1 MVTTRF
7 NNRYFS
13 FLWLLL
19 FSSIY
24 SQTVFSAEFY
34 WYRTSSTAKF
44 ASPQAACDYFGR
56 NTSPLSWRPS
66 DTYVS
71 KVATMRPDGTAQ
83 CRIASQPSDTNID
96 TFSLYKSGECSG
108 SYNSAI
114 GICTPPPEPEPE
126 PEPQDCS
133 NLSPGIF
140 KSPSGPIINSGGRNY
155 IATGFPP
162 GSSVCFGG
170 CSYSIGSAASSCYKD
185 IGSTTAGYC
194 NYVGTGTGETCTEP
208 DAALGAPGDALNPPD
223 TPDVPP
229 SDPNDPCHGLPG
241 YSWSGTTC
249 VKDPDNTNPGGDTG
263 GDTGGG
269 DTGGNTGG
277 GSTGGGNSGGGDTGG
292 GNNGGG
298 DGSGNGDGNG
308 SGDGGGSSGGSGN
321 GSGNGEGDDEEE
333 GGSGPGFCDGDEC
346 GFVAPS
352 YFGGAEKI
360 PGFDESFKR
369 VYDGVLNSPIGIAVT
384 GIAFPSGGGVCPS
397 GSVELFGRDIVFD
410 GHCNLWPQISGIF
423 TALMIA
429 VWSLLA
435 VRIVLSS

>member
-1 MVTTRF
+1 MGVSTIPYKLSALRWF
-7 NNRYFS
+7 
-13 FLWLLL
+13 LL
-19 FSSIY
+19 FLVLGVTDVY
-24 SQTVFSAEFY
+24 AY
-34 WYRTSSTAKF
+34 CF
-44 ASPQAACDYFGR
+44 ASWQGSLF
-56 NTSPLSWRPS
+56 
-66 DTYVS
+66 
-71 KVATMRPDGTAQ
+71 
-83 CRIASQPSDTNID
+83 
-96 TFSLYKSGECSG
+96 FSKSGNSNATANDVCRMLIDGAGRSHNGQYGAVGGIGSAGSACWYYPPTGGYTTFGNWSRSG
-108 SYNSAI
+108 
-114 GICTPPPEPEPE
+114 TPESLCAADPEPEPE

-155 IATGFPP
+155 IASGFPP

-170 CSYSIGSAASSCYKD
+170 CSYSVGSAASSCYKD
-185 IGSTTAGYC
+185 IGSSTSGYC
-194 NYVGTGTGETCTEP
+194 NYVGTGTGDTCTGP

-229 SDPNDPCHGLPG
+229 SDPNDPCAGMPG

-249 VKDPDNTNPGGDTG
+249 VKDPDDNGNPPG

-269 DTGGNTGG
+269 DNGGNDG
-277 GSTGGGNSGGGDTGG
+277 GSDGGSGGGNSGGGD
-292 GNNGGG
+292 
-298 DGSGNGDGNG
+298 GSGNGDGDGNG
-308 SGDGGGSSGGSGN
+308 SGDGGGSSGG
-321 GSGNGEGDDEEE
+321 GSGNGNGEGEGEGDGEEE
-333 GGSGPGFCDGDEC
+333 GDGSGPGFCEGDEC

-369 VYDGVLNSPIGIAVT
+369 VYDGVLNSPIGSAVT

-397 GSVELFGRDIVFD
+397 GSVQLFGKNIVFD
-410 GHCNLWPQISGIF
+410 GHCTLWPQISGIF

>member
-1 MVTTRF
+1 MPFIRRLMALCVLLIAQLSAAAD
-7 NNRYFS
+7 S
-13 FLWLLL
+13 FYSTPINASNPKYYAASAYAAANAGCRAL
-19 FSSIY
+19 FPPSGNWTMTG
-24 SQTVFSAEFY
+24 QPTV
-34 WYRTSSTAKF
+34 
-44 ASPQAACDYFGR
+44 DVGR
-56 NTSPLSWRPS
+56 WE
-66 DTYVS
+66 
-71 KVATMRPDGTAQ
+71 
-83 CRIASQPSDTNID
+83 CRH
-96 TFSLYKSGECSG
+96 G
-108 SYNSAI
+108 AI
-114 GICTPPPEPEPE
+114 GGYYVAGNVYVYEICEGGQIISGIANGSNCPAPVD

-162 GSSVCFGG
+162 GASVCFGG
-170 CSYSIGSAASSCYKD
+170 CSYSIGSSASSCYKD
-185 IGSTTAGYC
+185 IGSGTSGYC
-194 NYVGTGTGETCTEP
+194 NYIGTGTGDTCTEP

-229 SDPNDPCHGLPG
+229 SDPNDPCAGMPG

-249 VKDPDNTNPGGDTG
+249 VKVPDDNGSPPG

-269 DTGGNTGG
+269 DSGGNNG
-277 GSTGGGNSGGGDTGG
+277 GSDGGSGGGNSGGGDSGG

-298 DGSGNGDGNG
+298 DGSGNGDGDGNGSGSGDSGGSSGGGSGNGNG
-308 SGDGGGSSGGSGN
+308 SGDGDS
-321 GSGNGEGDDEEE
+321 EEE
-333 GGSGPGFCDGDEC
+333 GGSGPGFCDGDDC
-346 GFVAPS
+346 GFVAPG
-352 YFGGAEKI
+352 YFDGAEKI

-369 VYDGVLNSPIGIAVT
+369 VYDGVLNSPIGSAVT

-397 GSVELFGRDIVFD
+397 GSVELFGKNIVFD
-410 GHCNLWPQISGIF
+410 GHCTLWPQISGIF

>member
-1 MVTTRF
+1 MRQAF
-7 NNRYFS
+7 YFV
-13 FLWLLL
+13 LCAVLL
-19 FSSIY
+19 
-24 SQTVFSAEFY
+24 TFSAVSSAATKITY
-34 WYRTSSTAKF
+34 YYGKQGDWITSRKKN
-44 ASPQAACDYFGR
+44 PDAACMAILSESPEIAKYKHVAALGAAGSAGGACIGDLPTGTRGEYGYWVM
-56 NTSPLSWRPS
+56 TSANCEHGS
-66 DTYVS
+66 
-71 KVATMRPDGTAQ
+71 ADGLT
-83 CRIASQPSDTNID
+83 CN
-96 TFSLYKSGECSG
+96 
-108 SYNSAI
+108 
-114 GICTPPPEPEPE
+114 PP

-162 GSSVCFGG
+162 GASVCFGG
-170 CSYSIGSAASSCYKD
+170 CSYSIGSSASSCYKD
-185 IGSTTAGYC
+185 IGSGTSGYC
-194 NYVGTGTGETCTEP
+194 NYIGTGTGDTCTEP

-229 SDPNDPCHGLPG
+229 SDPNDPCAGMPG

-249 VKDPDNTNPGGDTG
+249 VKVPDDNGSPPG

-269 DTGGNTGG
+269 DSGGNNG
-277 GSTGGGNSGGGDTGG
+277 GSDGGSGGGNSGGGDSGG

-298 DGSGNGDGNG
+298 DGSGNGDGDGNGSGSGDSGGSSGGGSGNGNG
-308 SGDGGGSSGGSGN
+308 SGDGDG
-321 GSGNGEGDDEEE
+321 EEE
-333 GGSGPGFCDGDEC
+333 GGSGPGFCDGDDC
-346 GFVAPS
+346 GFVAPG
-352 YFGGAEKI
+352 YFDGAEKI

-369 VYDGVLNSPIGIAVT
+369 VYDGVLNSPIGSAVT

-397 GSVELFGRDIVFD
+397 GSVELFGKNIVFD
-410 GHCNLWPQISGIF
+410 GHCTLWPQISGIF

>member
-1 MVTTRF
+1 MRQVLRFTLCAAMLAFSAVASASTTITQ
-7 NNRYFS
+7 YFGKQGS
-13 FLWLLL
+13 WYTSAQ
-19 FSSIY
+19 SSAVAACRAIWSENPDSVSLY
-24 SQTVFSAEFY
+24 DYLTTGSGTNGGSCFGKLKTGSSQT
-34 WYRTSSTAKF
+34 
-44 ASPQAACDYFGR
+44 
-56 NTSPLSWRPS
+56 
-66 DTYVS
+66 
-71 KVATMRPDGTAQ
+71 
-83 CRIASQPSDTNID
+83 
-96 TFSLYKSGECSG
+96 
-108 SYNSAI
+108 AI
-114 GICTPPPEPEPE
+114 GYWEKVSTVCEHGSADGLNCDLP

-155 IATGFPP
+155 IASGFPP
-162 GSSVCFGG
+162 GASVCFGG

-185 IGSTTAGYC
+185 IGSGTSGYC
-194 NYVGTGTGETCTEP
+194 NYVGTGTGDTCTGP

-229 SDPNDPCHGLPG
+229 SDPNDPCAGMPG

-249 VKDPDNTNPGGDTG
+249 VKDPDDNGNPPG

-269 DTGGNTGG
+269 DSGGNDG
-277 GSTGGGNSGGGDTGG
+277 GSDGGSGGGNSGGGDSGG

-298 DGSGNGDGNG
+298 DGSGNGDGDGNG
-308 SGDGGGSSGGSGN
+308 SGDGGGSSGGGSGN
-321 GSGNGEGDDEEE
+321 GNGEGDGEEE
-333 GGSGPGFCDGDEC
+333 GEGSGPGFCEGDEC

-369 VYDGVLNSPIGIAVT
+369 VYDGVLNSPIGSAVT

-397 GSVELFGRDIVFD
+397 GSVELFGKNIVFD
-410 GHCNLWPQISGIF
+410 GHCTLWPQISGIF

>member
-1 MVTTRF
+1 MRQAL
-7 NNRYFS
+7 YFV
-13 FLWLLL
+13 LCAVLL
-19 FSSIY
+19 
-24 SQTVFSAEFY
+24 TFSAVSSAATTITY
-34 WYRTSSTAKF
+34 YYGQQGDWITSRQKNSDSACRAILSEGPGGGTTYKHVAALAGSGGGACIGDTTTGTRAQYGSWVKTTATCEHGS
-44 ASPQAACDYFGR
+44 ADGLNCDV
-56 NTSPLSWRPS
+56 P
-66 DTYVS
+66 
-71 KVATMRPDGTAQ
+71 
-83 CRIASQPSDTNID
+83 
-96 TFSLYKSGECSG
+96 
-108 SYNSAI
+108 
-114 GICTPPPEPEPE
+114 
-126 PEPQDCS
+126 PEPQDCT

-170 CSYSIGSAASSCYKD
+170 CSYSVGSAASSCYKD
-185 IGSTTAGYC
+185 IGSTTSGYC
-194 NYVGTGTGETCTEP
+194 NYVGTGTGDTCTEP

-333 GGSGPGFCDGDEC
+333 GGSGPGFCDGDDC

-369 VYDGVLNSPIGIAVT
+369 VYDGVLNSPIGSAVT

>member
-1 MVTTRF
+1 MVG
-7 NNRYFS
+7 
-13 FLWLLL
+13 
-19 FSSIY
+19 
-24 SQTVFSAEFY
+24 QP
-34 WYRTSSTAKF
+34 TAD
-44 ASPQAACDYFGR
+44 PGR
-56 NTSPLSWRPS
+56 WECRHGAIGGY
-66 DTYVS
+66 YVS
-71 KVATMRPDGTAQ
+71 GNVYVYETCEG
-83 CRIASQPSDTNID
+83 
-96 TFSLYKSGECSG
+96 G
-108 SYNSAI
+108 SVVSPGN
-114 GICTPPPEPEPE
+114 CPL
-126 PEPQDCS
+126 PQDCS

-170 CSYSIGSAASSCYKD
+170 CSYSIGSTASSCYKD
-185 IGSTTAGYC
+185 IGSTTSGYC
-194 NYVGTGTGETCTEP
+194 NYVGTGTGDTCTEP

-229 SDPNDPCHGLPG
+229 SDPNDPCAGMPG

-249 VKDPDNTNPGGDTG
+249 VKDPDDSENPPG

-269 DTGGNTGG
+269 DSGGNDG
-277 GSTGGGNSGGGDTGG
+277 GSDGGSGGGNSGGGDSGG

-298 DGSGNGDGNG
+298 DGSGNGDGDGNG
-308 SGDGGGSSGGSGN
+308 SGSGNTGGGSGN
-321 GSGNGEGDDEEE
+321 GSGNGDGDGEDEGE
-333 GGSGPGFCDGDEC
+333 GSGPGFCDGDDC
-346 GFVAPS
+346 SFVAPS

-369 VYDGVLNSPIGIAVT
+369 VYDGVLNSPIGSAVT

-397 GSVELFGRDIVFD
+397 GSVELFGKNIVFD
-410 GHCNLWPQISGIF
+410 GHCTLWPHISGIF

>member
-1 MVTTRF
+1 MFKRTLIVLIWLITANAYAVVFDGVNTITTAHPH
-7 NNRYFS
+7 YFYTKS
-13 FLWLLL
+13 T
-19 FSSIY
+19 SPNGTQYPTAREICR
-24 SQTVFSAEFY
+24 AEY
-34 WYRTSSTAKF
+34 PATGTW
-44 ASPQAACDYFGR
+44 
-56 NTSPLSWRPS
+56 NTSARMLTTASAMCIWGCVDGWCDSGRVVYVHKRKCQAGHSLDPS
-66 DTYVS
+66 GAC
-71 KVATMRPDGTAQ
+71 VAD
-83 CRIASQPSDTNID
+83 
-96 TFSLYKSGECSG
+96 
-108 SYNSAI
+108 
-114 GICTPPPEPEPE
+114 PEPE

-185 IGSTTAGYC
+185 IGSTTSGYC
-194 NYVGTGTGETCTEP
+194 NYVGTGTGDTCTAP

-229 SDPNDPCHGLPG
+229 SDPNDPCAGMPG

-249 VKDPDNTNPGGDTG
+249 VKDPDGNGNPPG

-269 DTGGNTGG
+269 DNGGNDG
-277 GSTGGGNSGGGDTGG
+277 GSGGGNSGGGDSGG

-298 DGSGNGDGNG
+298 DGSGNGDGDGDGNG
-308 SGDGGGSSGGSGN
+308 SGDGGGSSGGGSGN
-321 GSGNGEGDDEEE
+321 GNGNGEGDGEEE
-333 GGSGPGFCDGDEC
+333 GEGSGPGFCDGDDC

-352 YFGGAEKI
+352 YFGGTEKI
-360 PGFDESFKR
+360 PGFDESFRR
-369 VYDGVLNSPIGIAVT
+369 VYDGVLNSPIGSAVT
-384 GIAFPSGGGVCPS
+384 SIAFPSSGGVCPS
-397 GSVELFGRDIVFD
+397 GSVELFGKNIVFD
-410 GHCNLWPQISGIF
+410 GHCTLWPHISGIF

>member
-1 MVTTRF
+1 MHKILRI
-7 NNRYFS
+7 S
-13 FLWLLL
+13 FAIVFLGWGQQAV
-19 FSSIY
+19 SAPY
-24 SQTVFSAEFY
+24 SWIAYTG
-34 WYRTSSTAKF
+34 TSS
-44 ASPQAACDYFGR
+44 YFGSTISEACTKAAADFQ
-56 NTSPLSWRPS
+56 NAPGVPSTTKHTFTSTYYQSNNVWTCVIRKDYVNPS
-66 DTYVS
+66 GPGSQDIKVS
-71 KVATMRPDGTAQ
+71 AYRSGDSCANPD
-83 CRIASQPSDTNID
+83 D
-96 TFSLYKSGECSG
+96 TFNQQTGYCD
-108 SYNSAI
+108 
-114 GICTPPPEPEPE
+114 PP
-126 PEPQDCS
+126 PQDCS

-185 IGSTTAGYC
+185 VGSGTSGYC
-194 NYVGTGTGETCTEP
+194 NYVGTGTGDTCTEP

-269 DTGGNTGG
+269 DTGGNDGG

-298 DGSGNGDGNG
+298 DSSGNGDGNG

-333 GGSGPGFCDGDEC
+333 GGSGPGFCDGDDC

-369 VYDGVLNSPIGIAVT
+369 VYDGVLNSPIGSAVT

-397 GSVELFGRDIVFD
+397 GSVELFGKNIVFD
-410 GHCNLWPQISGIF
+410 GHCTLWPQISGIF

>member
-1 MVTTRF
+1 MRQAF
-7 NNRYFS
+7 YFV
-13 FLWLLL
+13 LCAVLL
-19 FSSIY
+19 
-24 SQTVFSAEFY
+24 TFSAV
-34 WYRTSSTAKF
+34 SSAATKITYYYGKQGDLVYSRQKNAD
-44 ASPQAACDYFGR
+44 AACMAI
-56 NTSPLSWRPS
+56 LSE
-66 DTYVS
+66 
-71 KVATMRPDGTAQ
+71 APDGAKYRHVAALSGTGGGN
-83 CRIASQPSDTNID
+83 CIGDLIA
-96 TFSLYKSGECSG
+96 GG
-108 SYNSAI
+108 SRGAYGQWVSTTITCEHGSAD
-114 GICTPPPEPEPE
+114 GLTCNPP

-155 IATGFPP
+155 IASGFPP
-162 GSSVCFGG
+162 GASVCFGG

-185 IGSTTAGYC
+185 IGSGTSGYC
-194 NYVGTGTGETCTEP
+194 NYVGTGTGDTCSAP
-208 DAALGAPGDALNPPD
+208 DATLGAPGDALNPPD

-229 SDPNDPCHGLPG
+229 SDPNDPCAGMPG

-249 VKDPDNTNPGGDTG
+249 VKDPDDNGNPPG

-269 DTGGNTGG
+269 DSGGNDG
-277 GSTGGGNSGGGDTGG
+277 GSDGGSGGGNSGGGDSGG

-298 DGSGNGDGNG
+298 NGSGNGDGDGNG
-308 SGDGGGSSGGSGN
+308 SGDGGGSSGGGSGN
-321 GSGNGEGDDEEE
+321 GSGDGEGDGEEE
-333 GGSGPGFCDGDEC
+333 GEGSGPGFCEGDEC

-369 VYDGVLNSPIGIAVT
+369 VYDGVLNSPIGSAVT

-397 GSVELFGRDIVFD
+397 GSVQLFGKNIVFD
-410 GHCNLWPQISGIF
+410 GHCTLWPQISGIF

>member
-1 MVTTRF
+1 MREVLRFTLCVVLLAFSAVASASTTITQYFGKQGSWYTSAQPSARAACQAIWSENPDGVSLYDYVTTGSGTSGGSCF
-7 NNRYFS
+7 GKLKGGS
-13 FLWLLL
+13 A
-19 FSSIY
+19 
-24 SQTVFSAEFY
+24 QTAVGTWEKVSTVCEHGSA
-34 WYRTSSTAKF
+34 
-44 ASPQAACDYFGR
+44 
-56 NTSPLSWRPS
+56 
-66 DTYVS
+66 
-71 KVATMRPDGTAQ
+71 DGLN
-83 CRIASQPSDTNID
+83 CN
-96 TFSLYKSGECSG
+96 
-108 SYNSAI
+108 
-114 GICTPPPEPEPE
+114 PP

-170 CSYSIGSAASSCYKD
+170 CSYSIGSTASSCYKD
-185 IGSTTAGYC
+185 IGSTTSGYC
-194 NYVGTGTGETCTEP
+194 NYVGTGTGDTCTEP

-229 SDPNDPCHGLPG
+229 SDPNDPCAGMPG

-249 VKDPDNTNPGGDTG
+249 VKDPDDSENPPG

-269 DTGGNTGG
+269 DSGGNDG
-277 GSTGGGNSGGGDTGG
+277 GSDGGSGGGNSGGGDSGG

-298 DGSGNGDGNG
+298 DGSGNGDGDGNG
-308 SGDGGGSSGGSGN
+308 SGSGNTGGGSGN
-321 GSGNGEGDDEEE
+321 GNGNGDGDGEDEGE
-333 GGSGPGFCDGDEC
+333 GSGPGFCDGDEC

-369 VYDGVLNSPIGIAVT
+369 VYDGVLNSPIGSAVT
-384 GIAFPSGGGVCPS
+384 GIAFPSSGGVCPS
-397 GSVELFGRDIVFD
+397 GSVELFGKNIVFD
-410 GHCNLWPQISGIF
+410 GHCTLWPQISGIF